1 MRLRVFLPLI
11 LLCLGSG
18 CKGPRGITS
27 EEDVR
32 EFFAELGAKEE
43 QVMLLESRDVYARSD
58 GSSRSMFI
66 GKMHKF
72 LRSNPQLKEALEKS
86 DNDIDRRMRKDLQEM
101 GSGLEVEWE

>member
-1 MRLRVFLPLI
+1 
-11 LLCLGSG
+11 
-18 CKGPRGITS
+18 
-27 EEDVR
+27 
-32 EFFAELGAKEE
+32 
-43 QVMLLESRDVYARSD
+43 
-58 GSSRSMFI
+58 MFI